1 MSTKPMQARNLRKEA
16 IEVLGFDP
24 FDEEYRSQI
33 VKINSF
39 QAEWILKNLNN
50 DNRKFSKGQY
60 AKLRKNWLK
69 FGWQLDGNPM
79 TFTAAGNIQEFQ
91 HRLEL
96 IWKEDFEAE
105 VVIVTGIMRDCFT
118 NTAVA
123 KPRKAID
130 EITRVDKS
138 ATAEQV
144 AALNSIMKIR
154 GYGEDK
160 DTRVDLERFNA
171 IKLWKIWGDTIQEA
185 EKDIVAPFYDRT
197 DKFTSFK
204 RVITAY
210 AAMMLDKDSAETA
223 KQLLTL
229 LGDEL
234 LKKNT
239 TCLTSEMLKLRLDE
253 EAGGNL
259 TNTSRSQ
266 LVYQLL
272 VVASDKLEES
282 EAAWNGEVHL
292 GLDTGNRTHE
302 SLKKKGYYRKFL
314 RNPQQLTVTLPG
326 MG

>member
-24 FDEEYRSQI
+24 FDEEYKSRI
-33 VKINSF
+33 VTINSF

-105 VVIVTGIMRDCFT
+105 VVVVTGIMRDCFT

-154 GYGEDK
+154 
-160 DTRVDLERFNA
+160 
-171 IKLWKIWGDTIQEA
+171 EA
-185 EKDIVAPFYDRT
+185 
-197 DKFTSFK
+197 S
-204 RVITAY
+204 
-210 AAMMLDKDSAETA
+210 
-223 KQLLTL
+223 
-229 LGDEL
+229 
-234 LKKNT
+234 LKKN
-239 TCLTSEMLKLRLDE
+239 LKKR
-253 EAGGNL
+253 
-259 TNTSRSQ
+259 
-266 LVYQLL
+266 
-272 VVASDKLEES
+272 KKIKIK
-282 EAAWNGEVHL
+282 
-292 GLDTGNRTHE
+292 
-302 SLKKKGYYRKFL
+302 LKKKR
-314 RNPQQLTVTLPG
+314 
-326 MG
+326 